1 MLSNQITVKISVVVP
16 LYNEEENIDV
26 LFSRLL
32 AVLENLEQ
40 IFRSQGC
47 FVLIKLIRTASI
59 PVIKLTLDTSIEFL
73 QPAYGEPYYQLN
85 RQHFAGPIEAD
96 ITIETLNSRS

>member
-32 AVLENLEQ
+32 AVLEALNT
-40 IFRSQGC
+40 SY
-47 FVLIKLIRTASI
+47 
-59 PVIKLTLDTSIEFL
+59 SIENHGIKDKL
-73 QPAYGEPYYQLN
+73 NGITGNYGILPSMVLPLLV
-85 RQHFAGPIEAD
+85 FC
-96 ITIETLNSRS
+96 L